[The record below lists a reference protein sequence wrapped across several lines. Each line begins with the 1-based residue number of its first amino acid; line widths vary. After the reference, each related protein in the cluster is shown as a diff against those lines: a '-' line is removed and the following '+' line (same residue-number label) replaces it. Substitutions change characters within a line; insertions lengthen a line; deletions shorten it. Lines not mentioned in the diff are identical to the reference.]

1 MKCCV
6 VNSYKESFMTYESE
20 NHITAYYDFIFFNAP
35 HGLKTD
41 LYKVA
46 VVNFTYT
53 CIMSLAKPSMLQ
65 SNRQQ

>member
-35 HGLKTD
+35 HRLK
-41 LYKVA
+41 
-46 VVNFTYT
+46 TYT
-53 CIMSLAKPSMLQ
+53 CIKALTKPSMLR
-65 SNRQQ
+65 SNRHQ

>member
-35 HGLKTD
+35 HELK
-41 LYKVA
+41 
-46 VVNFTYT
+46 TYT
-53 CIMSLAKPSMLQ
+53 CIKALTKPSMLR
-65 SNRQQ
+65 SN